1 MKIAIAGK
9 GGVGK
14 TTITAWLAD
23 FLARR
28 GQTVWM
34 VDADTA
40 LSLGQASGLER
51 AALPEALVRQKT
63 LLEERIRPGGGSML
77 DLNPDVKDLPES
89 LFINIPLH
97 GPVFEGC
104 SAGEKRLLVMG
115 ALSNAGGGC
124 ACESNAL
131 LKALL
136 AHLVLEREEWVLID
150 LEAGVE
156 HLGRGTVA
164 HVDQLLI
171 VSEPSLRSVEI
182 AAEVGRMGEDLGLT
196 RQLLLLNR
204 ACPKD
209 ADLLP
214 PLHGLPERCLVMPD
228 LESLKKRQMHHSSV
242 FELGEPASAS
252 VDAFLLDLLCLLQPD
267 IMLKIETK
275 SNLHTSGHPSVQPS
289 LRGIA

>member
-1 MKIAIAGK
+1 MKLAIAGK

-23 FLARR
+23 FLARC

-40 LSLGQASGLER
+40 LSLGQASGIKKNELP
-51 AALPEALVRQKT
+51 AALAHCT
-63 LLEERIRPGGGSML
+63 AILEERIRPGGGSML
-77 DLNPDVKDLPES
+77 DLNPDVSDLPES
-89 LFINIPLH
+89 LFINAPLH

-104 SAGEKRLLVMG
+104 RAGEKRLLVMG

-136 AHLVLEREEWVLID
+136 AHLVLEREEWVLVD

-171 VSEPSLRSVEI
+171 VSEPSLRALEV
-182 AAEVGRMGEDLGLT
+182 AAEVGRMATDLGLT
-196 RQLLLLNR
+196 RQVLLLNR
-204 ACPKD
+204 ATPED
-209 ADLLP
+209 GEMLP
-214 PLHGLPERCLVMPD
+214 ALSGLPATRLSMPA
-228 LESLKKRQMHHSSV
+228 LESLKKCQMHQSSV
-242 FELGEPASAS
+242 FGLEKLATDR
-252 VDAFLLDLLCLLQPD
+252 VDAFLTDLIKLIQ
-267 IMLKIETK
+267 
-275 SNLHTSGHPSVQPS
+275 SN
-289 LRGIA
+289 